1 MMPSVLLVESD
12 ADLRSAITFTLSRAE
27 YRCDAVASSGD
38 ALLKL
43 RNHQYTYILV
53 DVDSVEPLE
62 LDDALGAQTSKVVFI
77 TEDDNPDTLQKP
89 FDKEELLA
97 HLR

>member
-27 YRCDAVASSGD
+27 YRCDAVGSSGA

-43 RNHQYTYILV
+43 RDHHYTYILV
-53 DVDSVEPLE
+53 DVDSVQPLE
-62 LDDALGAQTSKVVFI
+62 LDDALSAQESKVVFI
-77 TEDDNPDTLQKP
+77 TGDDDPNTLHKP